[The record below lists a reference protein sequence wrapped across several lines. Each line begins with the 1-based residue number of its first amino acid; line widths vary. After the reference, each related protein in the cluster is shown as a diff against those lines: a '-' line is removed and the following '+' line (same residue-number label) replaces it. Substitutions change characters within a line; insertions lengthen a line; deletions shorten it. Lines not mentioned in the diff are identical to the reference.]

1 MVQIYDIEG
10 YLRNMSTMKHHK
22 TIGLAVRHVNLGE
35 VVTATVIEIVA
46 NHYPKRDINHLST
59 GKIAELYAVV
69 QCITD
74 LLREDNWHL
83 QHAQSGAPLL
93 FENAKK
99 SVLSISISHTTDKI
113 EEGGVAY
120 AAVILSREAEKIG
133 VDIVLKADLRIKR
146 IAQRVMRDE
155 EIATGRLAE
164 VWACKEAM
172 YKALGPLLDFKKDL
186 KVDFVSENEDLVVG
200 SGYNWKIY
208 REDKIVVAL
217 GPF

>member
-1 MVQIYDIEG
+1 
-10 YLRNMSTMKHHK
+10 MKHHK
-22 TIGLAVRHVNLGE
+22 TIGLAVRQINLDE
-35 VVTATVIEIVA
+35 AVSEAIVGIVSK
-46 NHYPKRDINHLST
+46 HYPKRDINLLST
-59 GKIAELYAVV
+59 GKIAELYAVIH
-69 QCITD
+69 CISD

-99 SVLSISISHTTDKI
+99 SVLSISISHTIDKT
-113 EEGGVAY
+113 EEGGIAY
-120 AAVILSREAEKIG
+120 AAVILSREVAKIG

-146 IAQRVMRDE
+146 IAHRVMRDE
-155 EIATGRLAE
+155 EIETGRLAE

-172 YKALGPLLDFKKDL
+172 YKALGPLLDFKRDL
-186 KVDFVSENEDLVVG
+186 KVDFDIKNEDLVVG

>member
-1 MVQIYDIEG
+1 
-10 YLRNMSTMKHHK
+10 MSTMKHHK
-22 TIGLAVRHVNLGE
+22 TIGLAVRQVHIDE
-35 VVTATVIEIVA
+35 VGSEAIVKIVS
-46 NHYPKRDINHLST
+46 NHYPRRDIHDLPSV
-59 GKIAELYAVV
+59 KVAELYAVV
-69 QCITD
+69 MCVSD
-74 LLREDNWHL
+74 LLREDKWHL

-93 FENAKK
+93 FENETRSA
-99 SVLSISISHTTDKI
+99 LSISISHTVDKT
-113 EEGGVAY
+113 EEGGIAY
-120 AAVILSREAEKIG
+120 AAVILSREVEKIG
-133 VDIVLKADLRIKR
+133 VDIVLKADLRLKR

-155 EIATGRLAE
+155 EIETGRLAE

-186 KVDFVSENEDLVVG
+186 KVDFDDENEDLVQG

>member
-1 MVQIYDIEG
+1 MLQIYDIEG

-35 VVTATVIEIVA
+35 VVSTAVVKIVA

-69 QCITD
+69 QCVSD

-120 AAVILSREAEKIG
+120 AAVILSREVEKIG

-146 IAQRVMRDE
+146 IAHRVMRDE

-186 KVDFVSENEDLVVG
+186 KVDFDSENEDLVVG
-200 SGYNWKIY
+200 SGYKWKIY

>member
-1 MVQIYDIEG
+1 MP
-10 YLRNMSTMKHHK
+10 TMKHHN
-22 TIGLAVRHVNLGE
+22 TIGLAVRQVNLDE
-35 VVTATVIEIVA
+35 VVSEAVVKIVS
-46 NHYPKRDINHLST
+46 NHYPERDINRLST

-69 QCITD
+69 QCVSD

-83 QHAQSGAPLL
+83 HHAQSGAPLL

-99 SVLSISISHTTDKI
+99 SVLSISISHTIDKT
-113 EEGGVAY
+113 EEGGIAY
-120 AAVILSREAEKIG
+120 AAVILSREVEKIG
-133 VDIVLKADLRIKR
+133 VDIVLKADPRIKR
-146 IAQRVMRDE
+146 IAHRVMRDE
-155 EIATGRLAE
+155 EIETGRLAE

-172 YKALGPLLDFKKDL
+172 YKALGPLLDFKRDL
-186 KVDFVSENEDLVVG
+186 KVEFDIDNDDLVVG

>member
-1 MVQIYDIEG
+1 
-10 YLRNMSTMKHHK
+10 MSTMKHHK
-22 TIGLAVRHVNLGE
+22 TIGLAVRQINLDE
-35 VVTATVIEIVA
+35 AVSEAIVGIVSK
-46 NHYPKRDINHLST
+46 HYPKRDINHLST

-69 QCITD
+69 HCVSD
-74 LLREDNWHL
+74 LLRDENWHL

-93 FENAKK
+93 FENGKK

-186 KVDFVSENEDLVVG
+186 KVDFDDENEDLVQG

>member
-1 MVQIYDIEG
+1 
-10 YLRNMSTMKHHK
+10 MSTMKHHK
-22 TIGLAVRHVNLGE
+22 TIGLAVRQINLDE
-35 VVTATVIEIVA
+35 AVSEAIVGIVSK
-46 NHYPKRDINHLST
+46 HYPKRDINLLST
-59 GKIAELYAVV
+59 GKIAELYAVIH
-69 QCITD
+69 CISD

-99 SVLSISISHTTDKI
+99 SVLSISISHTIDKT
-113 EEGGVAY
+113 EEGGIAY
-120 AAVILSREAEKIG
+120 AAVILSREVAKIG

-146 IAQRVMRDE
+146 IAHRVMRDE
-155 EIATGRLAE
+155 EIETGRLAE

-172 YKALGPLLDFKKDL
+172 YKALGPLLDFKRDL
-186 KVDFVSENEDLVVG
+186 KVDFDIKNEDLVVG

>member
-1 MVQIYDIEG
+1 MLQIYDIEG

-22 TIGLAVRHVNLGE
+22 TIGLAVRQINLDE
-35 VVTATVIEIVA
+35 AVSEAIVGIVSK
-46 NHYPKRDINHLST
+46 HYPKRDINLLST
-59 GKIAELYAVV
+59 GKIAELYAVIH
-69 QCITD
+69 CISD

-99 SVLSISISHTTDKI
+99 SVLSISISHTIDKT
-113 EEGGVAY
+113 EEGGIAY
-120 AAVILSREAEKIG
+120 AAVILSREVAKIG

-146 IAQRVMRDE
+146 IAHRVMRDE
-155 EIATGRLAE
+155 EIETGRLAE

-172 YKALGPLLDFKKDL
+172 YKALGPLLDFKRDL
-186 KVDFVSENEDLVVG
+186 KVDFDIKNEDLVVG

>member
-1 MVQIYDIEG
+1 
-10 YLRNMSTMKHHK
+10 MKHHK
-22 TIGLAVRHVNLGE
+22 TIGLAVRHVNFDE
-35 VVTATVIEIVA
+35 VVRNEIVEIVA
-46 NHYPKRDINHLST
+46 NHYPKRDINHLSL

-74 LLREDNWHL
+74 LLREVNWHL
-83 QHAQSGAPLL
+83 LHKDSGAPIL
-93 FENAKK
+93 FENSKK
-99 SVLSISISHTTDKI
+99 SALSISISHTVDKA
-113 EEGGVAY
+113 EEGGIAY
-120 AAVILSREAEKIG
+120 AAVILSREIKKIG
-133 VDIVLKADLRIKR
+133 VDVVLKADLRIKR

-186 KVDFVSENEDLVVG
+186 KVDFDSENEDLVVG
-200 SGYNWKIY
+200 LGYKWKIY